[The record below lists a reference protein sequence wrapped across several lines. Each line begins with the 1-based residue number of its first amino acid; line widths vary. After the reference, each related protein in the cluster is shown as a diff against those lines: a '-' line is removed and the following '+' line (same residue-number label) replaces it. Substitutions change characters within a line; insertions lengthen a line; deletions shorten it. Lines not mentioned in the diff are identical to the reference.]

1 MCYKQSN
8 QVSVLI
14 LVKTILLIQGIQGYQ
29 VHIDE
34 NGDAEGN
41 YTLLSRQQY
50 KTNVSEYS
58 MLPAGHFQIGKQGS
72 GLPVITVLVLRLIY
86 MYAHVDLL
94 LYNLHKRHH
103 YDVLLH
109 ALDVHYQPFC
119 HYSE

>member
-1 MCYKQSN
+1 VWYKQSN
-8 QVSVLI
+8 QVYVLI
-14 LVKTILLIQGIQGYQ
+14 LVNTILQIQGIQGYQ

-72 GLPVITVLVLRLIY
+72 GLPVITVLVLRPYI
-86 MYAHVDLL
+86 HV
-94 LYNLHKRHH
+94 H
-103 YDVLLH
+103 V
-109 ALDVHYQPFC
+109 C
-119 HYSE
+119 SC